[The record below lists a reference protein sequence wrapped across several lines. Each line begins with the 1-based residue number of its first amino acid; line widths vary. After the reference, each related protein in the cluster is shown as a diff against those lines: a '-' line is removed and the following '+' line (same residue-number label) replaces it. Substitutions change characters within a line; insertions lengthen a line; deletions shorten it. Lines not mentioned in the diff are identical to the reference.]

1 MNDSS
6 KPRGGPL
13 AGHTVLITG
22 ANRGLG
28 AAMVAALARLGAH
41 VMLGVRRIATGEAV
55 VAGLPECEGRLDVV
69 ACDVAVPGDAERS
82 VEATVKRFGSLDI
95 LINNA
100 GQIEPIGHF
109 LDTPAADWEAAITV
123 NLLGPERMA
132 RAALPH
138 LLKSHAGTLLNISS
152 GAGHNPREGWSAYC
166 SSKAAL
172 AMFTRAVALEYGARG
187 LRAYG
192 FQPGVIDTDMQV
204 AIRASGMND
213 IAGLRRD
220 QLAAP
225 SVPARWV
232 AWICAERPADIDGKD
247 FSINDTSLRAR
258 VDAWHAF
265 LPSN

>member
-1 MNDSS
+1 MSNPS
-6 KPRGGPL
+6 KAKGGPL
-13 AGHTVLITG
+13 YGHTVLITG

-28 AAMVAALARLGAH
+28 AAMVAELARLGAN
-41 VMLGVRRIATGEAV
+41 VMLGVRRPPTGEAV

-69 ACDVAVPGDAERS
+69 ACDVAVPGDAERA
-82 VEATVKRFGSLDI
+82 VEATVKRYGALDI

-109 LDTPAADWEAAITV
+109 LDTPPADWEAAITV

-138 LLKSHAGTLLNISS
+138 LLKSRAGTLLNISS
-152 GAGHNPREGWSAYC
+152 GAGHSPREGWSAYC

-187 LRAYG
+187 VRAYG

-204 AIRASGMND
+204 TIRASGMNE
-213 IAGLRRD
+213 IAKLRRD
-220 QLAAP
+220 QLASP

-232 AWICAERPADIDGKD
+232 AWICAERPTDIDGKD

-258 VDAWHAF
+258 VEAWHAF
-265 LPSN
+265 LPS